1 MRKIL
6 LSDEVP
12 KDEEDT
18 EDEDKKKESTAKL
31 LYSYPLG
38 PKFKKGTRR
47 K

>member
-1 MRKIL
+1 M
-6 LSDEVP
+6 SDEEP

-18 EDEDKKKESTAKL
+18 EDEDEKKDSTAKL
-31 LYSYPLG
+31 IYSYPLG